1 MTPEQTKQILTIL
14 QINYPQSFRGWTAE
28 QKKAYLAMWSEA
40 FRDTPADIV
49 TAAVKSIVYT
59 DTREFAPN
67 IGQVNGK
74 IRELTSVELSGAD
87 AWKAIED
94 AVHSGS
100 PAAEWK
106 KLPESIRKITS
117 PRELDDWAFQ
127 TEPSVFRTVVKGQ
140 FLKAYN
146 VQADREREMQML
158 PQSVK
163 KLLNASHKPI
173 ELEFSANSKEDGK

>member
-14 QINYPQSFRGWTAE
+14 QINYPQSFRGWSAE

-40 FRDTPADIV
+40 FKDTPADIV

-87 AWKAIED
+87 AWKAIET

-106 KLPESIRKITS
+106 KLPESIRRVTS
-117 PRELDDWAFQ
+117 PRELDDWAFH

-140 FLKAYN
+140 CLKAYS

-163 KLLNASHKPI
+163 KLIQLKPM
-173 ELEFSANSKEDGK
+173 ELEDKGND